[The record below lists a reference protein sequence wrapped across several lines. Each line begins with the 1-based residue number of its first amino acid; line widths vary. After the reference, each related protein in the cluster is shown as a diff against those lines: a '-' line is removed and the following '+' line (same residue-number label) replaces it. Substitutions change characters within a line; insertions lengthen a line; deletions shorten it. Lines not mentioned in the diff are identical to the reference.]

1 MLNLEARGIPSVGV
15 ATTEFV
21 AAAAAQSEALGFDPS
36 YIWVPH
42 PIQDRTD
49 DELHALA
56 ERHVDEILAAL
67 TAQS

>member
-1 MLNLEARGIPSVGV
+1 MRNLERRGIPTVGV
-15 ATTEFV
+15 ATTEFIE
-21 AAAAAQSEALGFDPS
+21 AARVQSEDLGFDPA

-56 ERHVDEILAAL
+56 AAHVDEVIAAL
-67 TAQS
+67 TAQR

>member
-1 MLNLEARGIPSVGV
+1 MLGY
-15 ATTEFV
+15 
-21 AAAAAQSEALGFDPS
+21 DPA
-36 YIWVPH
+36 YVWVPH